1 LQPESKSSAVSVA
14 EVKEGLRAVLE
25 SKTFRQAPRLGKLLQ
40 YICGK
45 ALLEEPQQVTEYT
58 IAVDVFGK
66 PLDFKESKDSSVR
79 VEVHRLRKRL
89 AQFYESEGA
98 DRRLRIL
105 IPPGQYLP
113 EFHVEGTPASE
124 EAAAGV
130 RAAAVVPVADQTPG
144 AEPTASAPAVEPGS
158 VEPPPEAGRG
168 RMGRRVP
175 AERKRRIW
183 LYAAIAAGTIIA
195 ALGIRAIY
203 MARTAAVKVDQPGR
217 QAEPAGAG
225 QALPSSTAR
234 VPLRLMAGY
243 SGQPHIDASGFLWE
257 PDRYF
262 KGGRPWGVSGVPIAR
277 TNDPMLF
284 QQWRSGEFSYDIPL
298 APGVY
303 ELHLYFVAAK
313 RFNDT
318 GSGENLITLSVD
330 INGERVIARLD
341 IESDAMGPNTA
352 TERVFKDVRP
362 ASDGQLH
369 VVLEGVVGL
378 PLLNALEVLP
388 GIPHKQIPIRLVAQ
402 PKSFVDHS
410 GQLWSPDNYYLYGQP
425 LRRDAPVAGTPDPG
439 LFAGERYG
447 HFSYAIPVDT
457 RGRYTV
463 TLRFAESYFGPDAAG
478 AGGAGSRVFNVM
490 CNGVMLL
497 EDFDVFKEAGSLRA
511 LKKTFYHLKPS
522 AQGKLNLTFE
532 PIVNYAVIS
541 AIEVLDESQ

>member
-1 LQPESKSSAVSVA
+1 MQPESNSSAVSVA

-98 DRRLRIL
+98 DRRLQIR

-113 EFHVEGTPASE
+113 EFHVLETPRE
-124 EAAAGV
+124 EVPAG
-130 RAAAVVPVADQTPG
+130 AQDAAVAPVADQTPDDE
-144 AEPTASAPAVEPGS
+144 AMASTPASEPGS
-158 VEPPPEAGRG
+158 IELPPEAGHG
-168 RMGRRVP
+168 RIRHRVP

-183 LYAAIAAGTIIA
+183 LYAAIAVGSIVA
-195 ALGIRAIY
+195 ALGARAIY
-203 MARTAAVKVDQPGR
+203 KARTAAVRVDRPER

-225 QALPSSTAR
+225 QALPSSVAR

-257 PDRYF
+257 PDRYYQ
-262 KGGRPWGVSGVPIAR
+262 GGRPWGVSGVPIAR

-284 QQWRSGEFSYDIPL
+284 QQWRSGEFSYHIPL

-303 ELHLYFVAAK
+303 ELHLCFVAAK
-313 RFNDT
+313 RADAT
-318 GSGENLITLSVD
+318 GSGENLNTLSVD
-330 INGERVIARLD
+330 INGERVIARFD
-341 IESDAMGPNTA
+341 IESDAMGPNIA

-388 GIPHKQIPIRLVAQ
+388 GIPHKQIPVRLVAQ
-402 PKSFVDHS
+402 PKSFVDRS
-410 GQLWSPDNYYLYGQP
+410 GQLWRPDNYYLYGQP

-463 TLRFAESYFGPDAAG
+463 TLYLAEQYFGPDAAG

-497 EDFDVFKEAGSLRA
+497 EDFDIFKEVGSLRA

-532 PIVNYAVIS
+532 PVVNYSVIS